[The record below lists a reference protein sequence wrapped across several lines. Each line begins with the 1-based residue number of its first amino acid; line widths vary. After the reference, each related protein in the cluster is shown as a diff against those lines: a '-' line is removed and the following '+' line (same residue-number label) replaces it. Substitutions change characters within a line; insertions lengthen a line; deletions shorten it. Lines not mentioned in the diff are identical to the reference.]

1 MKPRIH
7 FLILF
12 ATLLIVLP
20 LLSAKSYAQSL
31 TKITESDIEAMMNSI
46 DRSAKKGNVNGV
58 IAFWAPDI
66 KIKMS
71 VLNPGRTQEE
81 EATFT
86 KDEFAARARRN
97 MRRKLSYQY
106 ERKNTRIKIYDD
118 ETAMVTCD
126 IYEILKVPEGTLRT
140 ASSEVA
146 YVTLRDGK
154 LVVTNIE
161 ARMRVY

>member
-7 FLILF
+7 FLIPF
-12 ATLLIVLP
+12 ASLLILLP
-20 LLSAKSYAQSL
+20 SISYAQSL
-31 TKITESDIEAMMNSI
+31 TKITESDIQAMLNSI
-46 DRSAKKGNVNGV
+46 DKAARKGNVDGV

-71 VLNPGRTQEE
+71 VLNPGRTEE
-81 EATFT
+81 EEGTFT

-106 ERKNTRIKIYDD
+106 ERRNTRIKIYDD

-126 IYEILKVPEGTLRT
+126 VYETLKLPEGTLRT

-146 YVTLRDGK
+146 YITLRDGK
-154 LVVTNIE
+154 LVITSIE
-161 ARMRVY
+161 GRMRVY

>member
-7 FLILF
+7 YLMLFFLV
-12 ATLLIVLP
+12 VLP
-20 LLSAKSYAQSL
+20 ATSGRCYSQSI
-31 TKITESDIEAMMNSI
+31 TTITESDINAMLIAM
-46 DRSAKKGNVNGV
+46 DRAARKGDVDGV
-58 IAFWAPDI
+58 IAHFAPGI

-71 VLNPGRTQEE
+71 VLNKGSDREQ
-81 EATFT
+81 EATLT
-86 KDEFAARARRN
+86 KEEYASNARQN
-97 MRRKLSYQY
+97 MRRKLSYQN

-126 IYEILKVPEGTLRT
+126 IYEVLKLPEGTLRS

-146 YVTLRDGK
+146 YLTLRDGK
-154 LVVTNIE
+154 IVITGIE

>member
-1 MKPRIH
+1 MKPRIQY
-7 FLILF
+7 LILF
-12 ATLLIVLP
+12 SCLLVLA
-20 LLSAKSYAQSL
+20 SSVSYAQSL
-31 TKITESDIEAMMNSI
+31 TSITETDIQAMMNTI
-46 DRSAKKGNVNGV
+46 DKAAKKGNIDGV

-71 VLNPGRTQEE
+71 VLNPGRTKEE
-81 EATFT
+81 EGTFT

-97 MRRKLSYQY
+97 MRRKLFYQY
-106 ERKNTRIKIYDD
+106 ERKNTRIKIYDA

-126 IYEILKVPEGTLRT
+126 IYETLKVPEGTLRT

-146 YVTLRDGK
+146 YITLRDGK
-154 LVVTNIE
+154 LVITGIE

>member
-12 ATLLIVLP
+12 ACLLVLP
-20 LLSAKSYAQSL
+20 PSISHAQSV
-31 TKITESDIEAMMNSI
+31 TKITETDIEVMLTSI
-46 DRSAKKGNVNGV
+46 DKAAKKGNVDGV

-71 VLNPGRTQEE
+71 VLNPGQTKEE
-81 EATFT
+81 EGTLT
-86 KDEFAARARRN
+86 KDEYAARARRN
-97 MRRKLSYQY
+97 MRRKRLYQY

-126 IYEILKVPEGTLRT
+126 IYEVLKVPEGTLRSAT
-140 ASSEVA
+140 SEVA
-146 YVTLRDGK
+146 YLTLRDGK
-154 LVVTNIE
+154 IVITGIE